1 METNEEILDSCG
13 TAAEF
18 MPVEAPEAQPQE
30 EDGYRV
36 ARRTFDQLK
45 GGVRR
50 RLASHHIAA
59 LLKRNAGLRIDG
71 KAPRVP
77 KHGRRRAARRGGA
90 DEWRGEKES
99 PSARHQDGRREHQGL
114 AGEGHL
120 RTRNGCAST
129 TFPRHDA
136 FLRRSLRYVA
146 PA

>member
-1 METNEEILDSCG
+1 METNEEILNGSG

-59 LLKRNAGLRIDG
+59 LLKRNAGLCIDG

-77 KHGRRRAARRGGA
+77 KRGRRRAARRGGA

-99 PSARHQDGRREHQGL
+99 PSTRHQDGRREHQGL

-136 FLRRSLRYVA
+136 FGGALFDMSA
-146 PA
+146 